1 MTPKCLKVCRVWKGL
16 IIKMKQKVK
25 NLGKNRKTIRENM
38 SLFMLTVPGLIF
50 VILFNYL
57 PMSGIVLA
65 FKNYVPRKGIWGSDW
80 VGLKNFT
87 FFFTSQD
94 AFRTIRNT
102 VLYSVDFLVVDL
114 VVGVGIA
121 LLLYYLRRG
130 VKIYHTIILIPRF
143 ISIII
148 VAFMS
153 YSILSPSYGVLN
165 SVITFFGGDAVQWY
179 NEPQYWPII
188 LTIVHI
194 WQIAGSGCLYYYAAL
209 VGIDESLFEAASL
222 DGANV
227 LQKTWH
233 IAIPSLIPIMVLMLI
248 LGIGN
253 IFSGDMGLFYQIP
266 MDQGKLYSTTD
277 IINTYVYRALLDGN
291 LAKST
296 AVGLFQSLT
305 GLVLVLVSNGIVRKV
320 SPENSMF

>member
-1 MTPKCLKVCRVWKGL
+1 M